1 MREPGANDQTG
12 YVFTD
17 QERER
22 LLSFR
27 AAIAAGLYGDGWMDE
42 AAPCCDDLRLPDFS
56 IAPDSL
62 PYPFTARQLA
72 TLAVYKAAV
81 DAGFYN
87 EGDTPKA
94 RSLEGVES

>member
-1 MREPGANDQTG
+1 MREPEANDRTG

-17 QERER
+17 QERDR

-42 AAPCCDDLRLPDFS
+42 AAPDCDDLRLPDFS
-56 IAPDSL
+56 IEPDSI
-62 PYPFTARQLA
+62 PCPFTARELA
-72 TLAVYKAAV
+72 SLAVYKAAV

-87 EGDTPKA
+87 EGDTPA
-94 RSLEGVES
+94 ACSIEAVAS